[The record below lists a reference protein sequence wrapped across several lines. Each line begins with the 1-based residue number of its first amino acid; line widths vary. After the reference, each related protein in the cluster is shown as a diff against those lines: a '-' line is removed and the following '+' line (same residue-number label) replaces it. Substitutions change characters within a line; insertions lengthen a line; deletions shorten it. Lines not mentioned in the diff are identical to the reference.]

1 MMPGPGLCGVIPF
14 TKKLQSFPCSI
25 GTTLAQT
32 LGPAPRIK
40 GAQIFTRPP
49 DGSLESQFCVLCTS
63 TCVTGP
69 AAWGGCHRGTG
80 DLQIWL
86 QFISCVTSDKSL
98 SLFGSWFPRF
108 LTPSFGLGSFPNF
121 TEYQHHLGFVL

>member
-14 TKKLQSFPCSI
+14 TKELQSFPCSI

-49 DGSLESQFCVLCTS
+49 DGSLESQFCSGMCGAYVHLRPGACGVGRVS
-63 TCVTGP
+63 Q
-69 AAWGGCHRGTG
+69 G
-80 DLQIWL
+80 D
-86 QFISCVTSDKSL
+86 
-98 SLFGSWFPRF
+98 R
-108 LTPSFGLGSFPNF
+108 
-121 TEYQHHLGFVL
+121 